1 MVLRAGGS
9 VVEVVAEN
17 IPASL
22 KQERRWCVW
31 QRELNSKGEFTK
43 KPMRADRPKIGFSK
57 TTLSQWRDFPTALSA
72 YEREEKIDG
81 LGFVCGGGFVAL
93 DFDECCDEFTRE
105 LSEPVAEMV
114 ARLNSYTEY
123 SPSGRGVRVFVR
135 GTLAGKSI
143 AKKGQGIE
151 IYSDDNYVTVT
162 GFRVPGT
169 PAELAEGGAY
179 LAELYQKAAGTPA
192 KQAPPRPSRQTAQH
206 NELSDSELLT
216 LATASS
222 SGHKI
227 TSLLA
232 GNVGSYAT
240 ASEAELALANYLSFY
255 AGSSGQAQVER
266 LMRAS
271 GLMRPKFDES
281 RGEQNYLSLTVS
293 KAYAGRSEFYSGRPV
308 RQAAPAKPEPAFTNG
323 QPSTGPA
330 CLSDCSTLTDVG
342 LARRLVLEAR
352 GTLRWCR
359 EQQNWMSWSGK
370 NWQTDDGL
378 GAAHIAKRVSD
389 KLWSELAELPA
400 DRRSAAMQFVKGSS
414 SCRSIDAA
422 CKLARSEPGVVLS
435 ATELDKPAYLLNV
448 ANGTLNL
455 ETAELLTHNPDRLL
469 THLAGVSFDAQAS
482 APRFKQFIAEV
493 TCGDIELAGFLQRS
507 CGLALSADVTEHALF
522 MHFGAGSNG
531 KSTLLTILSELLGS
545 YAGPAPVDMLLVK
558 GRSKEQECQF
568 ASLAGKRLVTTV
580 ETDAGVRLSE
590 ATAKLLTGGDTVL
603 ARKLYQQAWPLV
615 PSWKLHLAC
624 NHKPLVRGTDAGMWR
639 RIKLIPWLAKFEEGT
654 ASLSLKD
661 ELRAELP
668 GILNWCLVGF
678 CEWRRAGLRTPE
690 SVSAASAEYR
700 SENDILVQWMSDCC
714 TRQPAGVV
722 AESGAL
728 YQSYREWTE
737 SRGEHTLT
745 NTAFGLSLERLG
757 FHSSRA
763 TAGLHR
769 FKTIRQ
775 GIGLLDSRLED

>member
-1 MVLRAGGS
+1 MVLRAGDS
-9 VVEVVAEN
+9 IVEVVAEN

-22 KQERRWCVW
+22 KAERRWCVW
-31 QRELNSKGEFTK
+31 QTFPTVSGKLTK
-43 KPMRADRPKIGFSK
+43 KPMRAGAPKIGLSK
-57 TTLSQWRDFPTALSA
+57 TTPSQWQDFSTALAA
-72 YEREEKIDG
+72 YEKEPKIDG

-105 LSEPVAEMV
+105 LSEPVSEIV
-114 ARLNSYTEY
+114 SRLNSYTEY

-135 GTLAGKSI
+135 GTLPGKNI
-143 AKKGQGIE
+143 ASQAQGFE
-151 IYSDDNYVTVT
+151 IYSEGAYVTTT

-179 LAELYQKAAGTPA
+179 LAELYQQGTPA
-192 KQAPPRPSRQTAQH
+192 KQAALKPSRQTAQH

-281 RGEQNYLSLTVS
+281 RGEQSYLSLTVS
-293 KAYAGRSEFYSGRPV
+293 KAYAGRSEFYSGRPA

-330 CLSDCSTLTDVG
+330 CLSDCSTMTDVG

-482 APRFKQFIAEV
+482 APRFKQFITEV
-493 TCGDIELAGFLQRS
+493 TCGDVELAGFLQRS
-507 CGLALSADVTEHALF
+507 CGLALSADVTEHALW

-558 GRSKEQECQF
+558 GRSKEAENQF
-568 ASLAGKRLVTTV
+568 ASIAGKRLVTNV
-580 ETDAGVRLSE
+580 ETDEGVRLSE
-590 ATAKLLTGGDTVL
+590 ATTKLLTGGDTVQ
-603 ARKLYQQAWPLV
+603 ARARYGQPWPLT
-615 PSWKLHLAC
+615 PTWKLNIAC
-624 NHKPLVRGTDAGMWR
+624 NHKPLVRGTDSGIWR
-639 RIKLIPWLAKFEEGT
+639 RIKLIPWLAKFEEET
-654 ASLSLKD
+654 ANLSLMD

-668 GILNWCLVGF
+668 GILNWCVVGF

-700 SENDILVQWMSDCC
+700 TENDTLGQWMNDCC

-728 YQSYREWTE
+728 YHNYREWTE

-769 FKTIRQ
+769 HKTIRQ

>member
-1 MVLRAGGS
+1 MVLRAGDS
-9 VVEVVAEN
+9 VVEVVSEN

-22 KQERRWCVW
+22 KAERRWCVW
-31 QRELNSKGEFTK
+31 QVFLTNKGKLTK
-43 KPMRADRPKIGFSK
+43 KPMRAGATRIGLSK
-57 TTLSQWRDFPTALSA
+57 TTPSQWQDFSTALAA

-114 ARLNSYTEY
+114 ARLNSYSEF

-135 GTLAGKSI
+135 GTLPGKNITSK
-143 AKKGQGIE
+143 AAGIE
-151 IYSDDNYVTVT
+151 IYSEGGYVTVT

-169 PAELAEGGAY
+169 PAEVAEGGAY
-179 LAELYQKAAGTPA
+179 LAELYQQGTPA
-192 KQAPPRPSRQTAQH
+192 KQASSTKPSRPTDH
-206 NELSDSELLT
+206 HHELSDSELLT

-232 GNVGSYAT
+232 GNVGTYPT

-281 RGEQNYLSLTVS
+281 RGEQNYLSLTVG
-293 KAYAGRSEFYSGRPV
+293 KAYAGRSEFYSGRPT
-308 RQAAPAKPEPAFTNG
+308 RQASSAKPEPAFTNG

-330 CLSDCSTLTDVG
+330 CLSDCSTMTDVG

-359 EQQNWMSWSGK
+359 EQQNWLSWSGK

-378 GAAHIAKRVSD
+378 GAAHVAKRVSD

-507 CGLALSADVTEHALF
+507 CGLALSADVTEHALWI
-522 MHFGAGSNG
+522 HFGAGSNG
-531 KSTLLTILSELLGS
+531 KSTLLAILSELLGS

-590 ATAKLLTGGDTVL
+590 ATTKLLTGGDTVL

-624 NHKPLVRGTDAGMWR
+624 NHKPLVRGTDSGIWR
-639 RIKLIPWLAKFEEGT
+639 RIKLIPWLAKFEGGT
-654 ASLSLKD
+654 DNKSLKD
-661 ELRAELP
+661 ELRAEMP

-678 CEWRRAGLRTPE
+678 CEWRRAGLRAPE
-690 SVSAASAEYR
+690 SVSAASSEYR
-700 SENDILVQWMSDCC
+700 TENDTLGQWLNDSC

>member
-1 MVLRAGGS
+1 MVLRAGDS
-9 VVEVVAEN
+9 IVEVVAEN

-22 KQERRWCVW
+22 KAERRWCVW
-31 QRELNSKGEFTK
+31 QTFPTVSGKLTK
-43 KPMRADRPKIGFSK
+43 KPMRAGAPKIGLSK
-57 TTLSQWRDFPTALSA
+57 TTPSQWQDFSTALAA
-72 YEREEKIDG
+72 YEKEPKIDG

-105 LSEPVAEMV
+105 LSEPVSEIV
-114 ARLNSYTEY
+114 SRLNSYSEF

-135 GTLAGKSI
+135 GTLPGKNI
-143 AKKGQGIE
+143 ASKAQGFE
-151 IYSDDNYVTVT
+151 VYSEGGYVTVT

-179 LAELYQKAAGTPA
+179 LAELYQQGTPA
-192 KQAPPRPSRQTAQH
+192 KQAALKPSRQTAQH

-281 RGEQNYLSLTVS
+281 RGEQSYLSLTVS
-293 KAYAGRSEFYSGRPV
+293 KAFAGRSEFYSGRPA

-330 CLSDCSTLTDVG
+330 CLSDCSTMTDVG

-400 DRRSAAMQFVKGSS
+400 DRRSAGVQFVKGSS

-482 APRFKQFIAEV
+482 APRFKQFITEV
-493 TCGDIELAGFLQRS
+493 TCGDVELAGFLQRS
-507 CGLALSADVTEHALF
+507 CGLALSADVTEHALWI
-522 MHFGAGSNG
+522 HFGAGSNG

-624 NHKPLVRGTDAGMWR
+624 NHKPLVRGTDSGIWR

-654 ASLSLKD
+654 ANLSLMD

-678 CEWRRAGLRTPE
+678 CEWRRAGLRAPE
-690 SVSAASAEYR
+690 SVSAASSEYR
-700 SENDILVQWMSDCC
+700 TENDTLGQWLNDSC

-728 YQSYREWTE
+728 YNSYREWTE
-737 SRGEHTLT
+737 SRGEFTLT

-757 FHSSRA
+757 FPASRA

-769 FKTIRQ
+769 HKTIRH